1 MAALTLACAATLDRK
16 WVSMSGKWPH
26 QGHRRQLTPSPY
38 PVFMACSGPPQCL
51 LFVIFT
57 VHMTILP
64 PAALHCTRLPWP
76 GLACPTLA
84 CPVLA
89 AVASQGLAAGSAAA
103 GKCNSFEWGNFFHY
117 EWCGDCAFY
126 PFIIYEFRVQTYF
139 ASKQVVA
146 RERIRSSRST
156 ALQVPA
162 ERETTRENWRNRESK
177 RKRESWRLCS

>member
-1 MAALTLACAATLDRK
+1 MGSDRIKATDI
-16 WVSMSGKWPH
+16 SWPP
-26 QGHRRQLTPSPY
+26 TPFLWLVVARLCVCY
-38 PVFMACSGPPQCL
+38 L
-51 LFVIFT
+51 LFLLYT
-57 VHMTILP
+57 WQYCRR
-64 PAALHCTRLPWP
+64 LHCNARLPWP
-76 GLACPTLA
+76 ALA

-89 AVASQGLAAGSAAA
+89 AVASQGLAAGSAAAAPAPAAA

-139 ASKQVVA
+139 ASKQVAA

-162 ERETTRENWRNRESK
+162 ERETTERTGKTENRREKERE
-177 RKRESWRLCS
+177 RESWRLCS